1 MKEVTIQALAKILG
15 LTTDRV
21 SEILFKKSDDGSLT
35 DEVNE
40 DALSQIEDLHADH
53 VRNTSSE
60 ALDAKYNE
68 GHKAGKYE
76 ALSKV
81 EEDLRKKYGVEG
93 KNLNDVAAAIA
104 AKAAQ
109 EAGTEDKVLTHPA
122 YLNLKN
128 NSEAAIEAIKAEYET
143 KFNTIKSEAEKKE
156 RFNSKLTAIEA
167 AIIEAGAVLP
177 KNPNASANLKK
188 LFFDH
193 IGEFDFD
200 DKETG
205 TYLKN
210 KDGALLKDKHG
221 HPVTLENYVKS
232 KVIDYF
238 DVELQPA
245 RKSPGN
251 EGVDAPTATK
261 WNKDN
266 VPKDAATFEA
276 EYYKISDPKE
286 RAEFSQ
292 AFEQQNRGS
301 EV

>member
-15 LTTDRV
+15 LTTDKV

-81 EEDLRKKYGVEG
+81 EEDLRKKYGVDG
-93 KNLNDVAAAIA
+93 KTISDVTANIA

-122 YLNLKN
+122 YLNLKTS
-128 NSEAAIEAIKAEYET
+128 SEAQLEALKNDYES
-143 KFNTIKSEAEKKE
+143 KFTAFKSEAERKE
-156 RFNSKLTAIEA
+156 RFNSKLAVIEA
-167 AIIEAGAVLP
+167 AMQEAGAVFP
-177 KNPNASANLKK
+177 KNATASANLKK
-188 LFFDH
+188 IFFDH
-193 IGEFDFD
+193 FQGFDFE

-205 TYLKN
+205 TYLKGP
-210 KDGALLKDKHG
+210 DGALLKDKHG
-221 HPVTLENYVKS
+221 HPVTLEAYAKS
-232 KVIDYF
+232 KVSEYF
-238 DVELQPA
+238 DVELQPD

-251 EGVDAPTATK
+251 DPTPPTPVK

-266 VPKDAATFEA
+266 LPKSATEFETA
-276 EYYKISDPKE
+276 YYQITDPKE
-286 RAEFSQ
+286 RAEFSK
-292 AFEQQNRGS
+292 AYEEANRGPA
-301 EV
+301 V